1 MESNLSTF
9 FCCLCFRC
17 HNQETTGKFNVIKIF
32 PCGFFYKFYSFSC
45 FNSGSFFF
53 FFSVLVKFLKYFYL
67 FWLCWV
73 FLAAQ
78 AFLQLWQAR
87 ATLQFQCTDFAL
99 CLLLLEHRLQNLQA
113 SVIAAP
119 RFHSTGS
126 IVLGHRL
133 SCSMA
138 YGIFPDQGSN
148 PCLMY

>member
-1 MESNLSTF
+1 MTTSLFIFAFWVFFFWPCHAALGNLSSPTRIEPGPLGVEAQSPNHWTAREFPIVSFDVQKFLLLMESNLSTF

-78 AFLQLWQAR
+78 AFL
-87 ATLQFQCTDFAL
+87 
-99 CLLLLEHRLQNLQA
+99 
-113 SVIAAP
+113 
-119 RFHSTGS
+119 
-126 IVLGHRL
+126 
-133 SCSMA
+133 
-138 YGIFPDQGSN
+138 
-148 PCLMY
+148 